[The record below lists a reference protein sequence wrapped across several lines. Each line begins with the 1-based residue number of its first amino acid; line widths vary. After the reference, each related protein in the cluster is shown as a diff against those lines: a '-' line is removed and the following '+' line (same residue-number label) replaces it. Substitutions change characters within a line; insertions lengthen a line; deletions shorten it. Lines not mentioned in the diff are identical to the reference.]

1 MASTCSVMSR
11 VSTCRRA
18 SFSSFSSSLLTRSS
32 RGLPLTSASTTASAS
47 TSTSS
52 SSSSSS
58 SSASSAAATSGTNVV
73 DVLRSRG
80 LVEAMTDEDAMRAAA
95 SAAST
100 KPLTVYCGFDPT
112 APSLHLGN
120 LLGIVVLAWFQKCGH
135 NVVALCG
142 GATARVGDPSGKS
155 AERPVLS
162 EEALATNVDGITD
175 TLGSLLRRAGGE
187 ENVKVLDN
195 MSWYGSM
202 SLLEFLREVGKNARV
217 GVMMAKDSVKTRLE
231 GEGMSYTEF
240 TYQLLQGYDFYM
252 LRREHGVTVQ
262 IGGSDQ
268 WGNITAGTDLIRRLE
283 VGDAETDDDADGE
296 LSARLAHG
304 LTFPLLLKSDGTK
317 FGKSEGGAVWL
328 RKDAL
333 SPYDFYQYLYRTADA
348 DVVRLLKSL
357 TFVDLDEIDR
367 LAQTLGDNEAQ
378 RVLASEVTR
387 FVHGDEGLAE
397 ALKVTQAMAPGK
409 KVAGESGVDGDTLRA
424 IVSAGGAPV
433 VDIARSNVVGQPYI
447 NVLVEAGL
455 AKSKGEARRLVKGGG
470 ARLNEEVVKEEMY
483 MLKDDDIIDDE
494 LLMVGSGKKKK
505 VVVNLT

>member
-1 MASTCSVMSR
+1 M
-11 VSTCRRA
+11 
-18 SFSSFSSSLLTRSS
+18 
-32 RGLPLTSASTTASAS
+32 
-47 TSTSS
+47 
-52 SSSSSS
+52 
-58 SSASSAAATSGTNVV
+58 
-73 DVLRSRG
+73 
-80 LVEAMTDEDAMRAAA
+80 
-95 SAAST
+95 
-100 KPLTVYCGFDPT
+100 
-112 APSLHLGN
+112 
-120 LLGIVVLAWFQKCGH
+120 
-135 NVVALCG
+135 
-142 GATARVGDPSGKS
+142 
-155 AERPVLS
+155 LS

>member
-1 MASTCSVMSR
+1 
-11 VSTCRRA
+11 
-18 SFSSFSSSLLTRSS
+18 
-32 RGLPLTSASTTASAS
+32 
-47 TSTSS
+47 
-52 SSSSSS
+52 
-58 SSASSAAATSGTNVV
+58 
-73 DVLRSRG
+73 
-80 LVEAMTDEDAMRAAA
+80 MTDEDAMRAAA

-268 WGNITAGTDLIRRLE
+268 WGNITGGIDLTRRMHQRQ
-283 VGDAETDDDADGE
+283 VFGVT
-296 LSARLAHG
+296 
-304 LTFPLLLKSDGTK
+304 TPLVTKADGTK
-317 FGKSEGGAVWL
+317 FVKTEKGTIWISAK
-328 RKDAL
+328 KT
-333 SPYDFYQYLYRTADA
+333 SPYALYQFWLN
-348 DVVRLLKSL
+348 VS
-357 TFVDLDEIDR
+357 DLDVYKYLRYFTFLSAKQIREIE
-367 LAQTLGDNEAQ
+367 LADKSSESKPEAQ
-378 RVLASEVTR
+378 GILACEVTKLL
-387 FVHGDEGLAE
+387 HGAEGLTA
-397 ALKVTQAMAPGK
+397 ATRISDGLF
-409 KVAGESGVDGDTLRA
+409 SGDISTLTRGDLEQIDLYGMPKTSFVEER
-424 IVSAGGAPV
+424 
-433 VDIARSNVVGQPYI
+433 VDIVQALVRS
-447 NVLVEAGL
+447 EL
-455 AKSKGEARRLVKGGG
+455 AKSNKMAREFIGNNAISLNGSSIGSTDLILDSNNALDGGYFVLRRGKKMFHLVK
-470 ARLNEEVVKEEMY
+470 
-483 MLKDDDIIDDE
+483 LK
-494 LLMVGSGKKKK
+494 
-505 VVVNLT
+505 

>member
-1 MASTCSVMSR
+1 M
-11 VSTCRRA
+11 
-18 SFSSFSSSLLTRSS
+18 
-32 RGLPLTSASTTASAS
+32 
-47 TSTSS
+47 
-52 SSSSSS
+52 
-58 SSASSAAATSGTNVV
+58 
-73 DVLRSRG
+73 
-80 LVEAMTDEDAMRAAA
+80 
-95 SAAST
+95 
-100 KPLTVYCGFDPT
+100 
-112 APSLHLGN
+112 
-120 LLGIVVLAWFQKCGH
+120 
-135 NVVALCG
+135 
-142 GATARVGDPSGKS
+142 
-155 AERPVLS
+155 
-162 EEALATNVDGITD
+162 
-175 TLGSLLRRAGGE
+175 
-187 ENVKVLDN
+187 
-195 MSWYGSM
+195 
-202 SLLEFLREVGKNARV
+202 
-217 GVMMAKDSVKTRLE
+217 
-231 GEGMSYTEF
+231 
-240 TYQLLQGYDFYM
+240 
-252 LRREHGVTVQ
+252 
-262 IGGSDQ
+262 
-268 WGNITAGTDLIRRLE
+268 
-283 VGDAETDDDADGE
+283 
-296 LSARLAHG
+296 
-304 LTFPLLLKSDGTK
+304 
-317 FGKSEGGAVWL
+317 
-328 RKDAL
+328 
-333 SPYDFYQYLYRTADA
+333 YRTADA